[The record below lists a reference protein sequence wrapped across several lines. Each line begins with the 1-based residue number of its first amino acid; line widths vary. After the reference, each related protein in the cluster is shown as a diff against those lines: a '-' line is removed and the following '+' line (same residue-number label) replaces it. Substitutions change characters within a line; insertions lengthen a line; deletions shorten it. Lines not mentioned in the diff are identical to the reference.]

1 MQRFRKGFTLVELLV
16 VIAIIG
22 ILVGLLLPAVQQA
35 REAARRMSCG
45 NNMHQLGLAVHNYES
60 AYKTAPRLAT
70 DGITSWGVDNSWN
83 GYSPHTQILPFI
95 EQPALYNQIEF
106 NNHLA
111 WPAYQGEANAWGN
124 PNATP
129 PGKTVSATAVM
140 KTKIAGFLCPSDKDF
155 PQTFYPGNNNY
166 GFSSGPQV
174 GWNSDPKDR
183 VGFFNRSQYTKF
195 SAVTDGLSNTI
206 MGAEFVKGDDDP
218 DVYTNISDFANARS
232 YPSGT
237 GRKFWSQASLDAF
250 ALVTATA
257 PSGHNTDAGHSWILA
272 GHYNSAINTLAPPNW
287 RGYSAGLIPPWG
299 DSGCHGCQ
307 GDRDGVYPSR
317 SRHTGG
323 SMHMMGDGSTQFIT
337 NNVDVISYQK
347 LGSASGND
355 IAKGDGSLI
364 VGQ

>member
-70 DGITSWGVDNSWN
+70 DGNGDTGWN
-83 GYSPHTQILPFI
+83 GFSPHTQILPFI
-95 EQPALYNQIEF
+95 EQPALYAQIEF
-106 NNHLA
+106 SNYSA
-111 WPAYQGEANAWGN
+111 WPAYRGEANAWSN

-174 GWNSDPKDR
+174 GWHSAPKDR
-183 VGFFNRSQYTKF
+183 VGFFNKFQYSKF
-195 SAVTDGLSNTI
+195 SSVTDGLSNTI
-206 MGAEFVKGDDDP
+206 MGAEFVKGDDDG
-218 DVYTNISDFANARS
+218 DVYTNLSDFRRARD
-232 YPSGT
+232 YPSGAT
-237 GRKFWSQASLDAF
+237 KKFWTQAHLDAF
-250 ALVTATA
+250 AAVTVT
-257 PSGHNTDAGHSWILA
+257 PVGHNTEAGKSWIA
-272 GHYNSAINTLAPPNW
+272 VGHYNTAINTMAPPNW
-287 RGYSAGLIPPWG
+287 RGFSGGLKNPDVG
-299 DSGCHGCQ
+299 DNGCETCQ
-307 GDRDGVYPSR
+307 GDSDGIYPSR

-323 SMHMMGDGSTQFIT
+323 TMHVLGDGSTQFISA
-337 NNVDVISYQK
+337 NVDVISYQK

-355 IAKGDGSLI
+355 IANGDGSLI